1 MNDLFREEVG
11 IRLEQVKSVLCA
23 VTTACE
29 DGGHHP
35 INFIPALN
43 LVLETVHDLIDA
55 LK

>member
-1 MNDLFREEVG
+1 MNDCLLEEIG

-23 VTTACE
+23 VTAASE
-29 DGGHHP
+29 DSGIHP
-35 INFIPALN
+35 INFVPALN